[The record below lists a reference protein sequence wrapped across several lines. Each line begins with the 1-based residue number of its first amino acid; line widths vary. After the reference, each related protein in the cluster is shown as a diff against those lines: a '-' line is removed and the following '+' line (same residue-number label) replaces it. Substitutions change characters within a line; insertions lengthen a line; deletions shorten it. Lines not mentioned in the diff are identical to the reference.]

1 MTTPGLPPPSTCRT
15 AYELVSA
22 TGDLPMMT
30 AMMPAAIRL
39 SATIAIEP
47 LSAPVKGRV
56 DETVVPPTVVEV
68 VEASVVFVLASVVVV
83 LA

>member
-1 MTTPGLPPPSTCRT
+1 
-15 AYELVSA
+15 
-22 TGDLPMMT
+22 MT

-56 DETVVPPTVVEV
+56 DETVVPPMVVEV
-68 VEASVVFVLASVVVV
+68 VEASLVVVLASVVVV
-83 LA
+83 DA